1 MGAHQS
7 SSSMILIS
15 LGSGSTVFM
24 EASSMTW
31 KNTSIGIGLL
41 RAAAFARSSTC
52 VFVSFNVL
60 HGETFEVI
68 FQPPDMA
75 KYFSSVA
82 SLAIRS
88 FSIWPS
94 TTFESVHSIHI
105 WTPMAPNL

>member
-1 MGAHQS
+1 
-7 SSSMILIS
+7 
-15 LGSGSTVFM
+15 
-24 EASSMTW
+24 MTW

-60 HGETFEVI
+60 HGETIEVI
-68 FQPPDMA
+68 FQQPDMA